1 MKVMRLS
8 QILLVVALSWMATMA
23 RADLPDFTELV
34 EELSPAVVKITATSQ
49 AQAGAQEQIPQI
61 FRDFFGDSFPQYRS
75 PTPQP
80 RNSLGSGFL
89 ISADGYVLTNNH
101 VIDGA
106 DQVSVRLTD
115 GRELMADVV
124 GTDAQTDLALL
135 KLDERDLPTPVRF
148 GNSEALKVGEWV
160 LAIGSPYGFEYS
172 VTAGIVSAKGR
183 ALPNDNYV
191 PFIQTDVAINP
202 GNSGGPLFNLDGE
215 VIGINS
221 QIFTRDGGFMGLSFA
236 IPSNLAESIV
246 KQLKDGGVERG
257 YLGVA
262 MDEKL
267 NDSRDGPVLAEI
279 LGLDRPEGALI
290 AKVYPGTAAEA
301 AGIEQGDVIL
311 SFDGQ
316 PIRRY
321 TDLAPL
327 VGLKKPGDEVE
338 VGVVRDGKRIRLD
351 VVLGEREDM
360 TRAASATTSPESNRL
375 AIAVRALTDEEK
387 EQVQGETGVLVTQ
400 VGEGQA
406 RQAGVMP
413 GDIITNVAGQ
423 SVATPRQLADA
434 LNAIE
439 RNKPFAMRI
448 LRQGRAM
455 FVAVRP

>member
-1 MKVMRLS
+1 MKVMRLP
-8 QILLVVALSWMATMA
+8 QALALVLLSWLAVVANAS
-23 RADLPDFTELV
+23 LPDFTELV
-34 EELSPAVVKITATSQ
+34 EELSPSVVKITATSQ
-49 AQAGAQEQIPQI
+49 ATASTQQQIPQI
-61 FRDFFGDSFPQYRS
+61 FRDFFGDSLPQYRDQ
-75 PTPQP
+75 TPQP
-80 RNSLGSGFL
+80 RSSLGSGFI
-89 ISADGYVLTNNH
+89 ISDDGYVLTNNH

-115 GRELMADVV
+115 GRELMAEVV

-135 KLDERDLPTPVRF
+135 KLEDAKLPKAVEF
-148 GNSEALKVGEWV
+148 GDSEALKVGEWV

-202 GNSGGPLFNLDGE
+202 GNSGGPLFNMDGE

-236 IPSNLAESIV
+236 IPSNLADSIV
-246 KQLKDGGVERG
+246 AQLKDGGVERG

-267 NDSRDGPVLAEI
+267 NDSQDGPILAEI

-301 AGIEQGDVIL
+301 AGIQQGDVIL
-311 SFDGQ
+311 SFDGS

-327 VGLKKPGDEVE
+327 VGLKKPGEEVE
-338 VGVVRDGKRIRLD
+338 VGIVRDGKRIRLD
-351 VVLGEREDM
+351 VVLGERQA
-360 TRAASATTSPESNRL
+360 TQSAAVTTTSPDTNRL
-375 AIAVRALTDEEK
+375 AIAVRALSDEER
-387 EQVQGETGVLVTQ
+387 EQLQGETGLLVTQ
-400 VGEGQA
+400 VGDGQA
-406 RQAGVMP
+406 RRAGIMP
-413 GDIITNVAGQ
+413 GDIITNIAGQ

-434 LNAIE
+434 LNDIDSD
-439 RNKPFAMRI
+439 KPFAMRI

-455 FVAVRP
+455 FIAVRP

>member
-1 MKVMRLS
+1 MKVMRLP
-8 QILLVVALSWMATMA
+8 QVLALVLLSWMAVVA
-23 RADLPDFTELV
+23 KADLPDFTELV
-34 EELSPAVVKITATSQ
+34 EELSPSVVKITATSQ
-49 AQAGAQEQIPQI
+49 ATASTQQQIPQI
-61 FRDFFGDSFPQYRS
+61 FRDFFGDSLPQYRDQ
-75 PTPQP
+75 TPQP
-80 RNSLGSGFL
+80 RSSLGSGFI
-89 ISADGYVLTNNH
+89 ISNDGYVLTNNH

-115 GRELMADVV
+115 GRELMAEVI

-135 KLDERDLPTPVRF
+135 KLEDAKLPEPVEF
-148 GNSEALKVGEWV
+148 GDSEALKVGEWV

-202 GNSGGPLFNLDGE
+202 GNSGGPLFNMDGE

-236 IPSNLAESIV
+236 IPSNLADSIV
-246 KQLKDGGVERG
+246 AQLKDGGVERG

-267 NDSRDGPVLAEI
+267 NDSQDGPVLAEI

-301 AGIEQGDVIL
+301 AGIQQGDVIL
-311 SFDGQ
+311 LFDGT

-327 VGLKKPGDEVE
+327 VGLKKPGEAVE
-338 VGVVRDGKRIRLD
+338 VGIVRDGKRIRLD
-351 VVLGEREDM
+351 VVLGERQA
-360 TRAASATTSPESNRL
+360 TQSAAATTTSPDTNRL
-375 AIAVRALTDEEK
+375 AIAVRALSDEER
-387 EQVQGETGVLVTQ
+387 EQLQGETGLLVTQ
-400 VGEGQA
+400 VGDGQA
-406 RQAGVMP
+406 RRAGIMP
-413 GDIITNVAGQ
+413 GDIITNIAGQ

-434 LNAIE
+434 LNGIDSD
-439 RNKPFAMRI
+439 KPFAMRI

-455 FVAVRP
+455 FIAVRP

>member
-8 QILLVVALSWMATMA
+8 KVLVVVVISFLATA
-23 RADLPDFTELV
+23 SKANLPDFTELV
-34 EELSPAVVKITATSQ
+34 EELSPAVVKITATAE
-49 AQAGAQEQIPQI
+49 AQVGTQQQIPQI

-89 ISADGYVLTNNH
+89 ISDDGYVLTNNH

-115 GRELMADVV
+115 GRELMAEVV

-135 KLDERDLPTPVRF
+135 KLEERDLPEPVEF
-148 GNSEALKVGEWV
+148 GDSEDLKVGEWV

-246 KQLKDGGVERG
+246 AQLKDGGVERG

-267 NDSRDGPVLAEI
+267 NDSRDGPILAEI

-301 AGIEQGDVIL
+301 AGIQQGDVIL
-311 SFDGQ
+311 SFDGN

-321 TDLAPL
+321 SDLAPL
-327 VGLKKPGDEVE
+327 VGLKQPGDEVE
-338 VGVVRDGKRIRLD
+338 VGIVRDGKRIRLD
-351 VVLGEREDM
+351 VVLGERADM
-360 TRAASATTSPESNRL
+360 TRASVTTTEPESNRL
-375 AIAVRALTDEEK
+375 AIAVRALTDEESD
-387 EQVQGETGVLVTQ
+387 QLQGENGVLVTQ
-400 VGEGQA
+400 VGDGQA
-406 RQAGVMP
+406 RRAGVMP

-423 SVATPRQLADA
+423 SVSTPRQLEQA
-434 LNAIE
+434 LDDID
-439 RNKPFAMRI
+439 RDKPFAMRVV
-448 LRQGRAM
+448 RQGRAM
-455 FVAVRP
+455 FVAIRP